1 MLFPLHVPAPVLCR
15 VALPEERELVLGLF
29 RVEFLALALHG
40 SAALAVR
47 VVFPVSPDALGIPY
61 VQ

>member
-15 VALPEERELVLGLF
+15 VALPEERAMVLGLF
-29 RVEFLALALHG
+29 RVEFPALALYG

-47 VVFPVSPDALGIPY
+47 VVFPVFPDALGIPY